1 MTDHLRMLE
10 RHPEM
15 AAYMAA
21 TPDAAYVDISEAMEW
36 YWSESDQVHWDIH
49 DDLYR
54 LTAPAKVTWLEYGPP
69 SRINEGGVL
78 KSWPL
83 EIQRLGARV
92 VCVRIPEKDRESAI
106 VSDALGRFYCKAVME
121 QSYGEVM
128 YKLLKRDPYL
138 EESKAYNIAAG
149 IRPAFCLG
157 METFAQVNNR
167 IGLSTWWATYLDED
181 GRAYA
186 SEVAKGTI
194 LMLTPAMLEAH
205 AKGEITDQ
213 EMQDASSGTT
223 TPFCFA
229 LSLMNCRNVER
240 VTDPRRLQRH
250 EQRRMKREG
259 APDVRYEWLR
269 IKQLQRQAEADGQA
283 AAGGH
288 AKKRLH
294 QVRAHW
300 ATYSPD
306 APLFGKFDGTYFR
319 PQHVRG
325 SARIGEVIKGY
336 DLLHRG
342 GK

>member
-15 AAYMAA
+15 AAYMAV

-36 YWSESDQVHWDIH
+36 YWSESDQVQWDIH

-78 KSWPL
+78 KPWPL
-83 EIQRLGARV
+83 EIQRIGARV
-92 VCVRIPEKDRESAI
+92 VCLRIPEGDRERA
-106 VSDALGRFYCKAVME
+106 VAHDALEKFYCQAVME
-121 QSYGEVM
+121 KSYGEVM
-128 YKLLKRDPYL
+128 RELIKRDPYYQDAR
-138 EESKAYNIAAG
+138 AYNVAAG

-157 METFAQVNNR
+157 METFVQVNNR
-167 IGLSTWWATYLDED
+167 LGLSTWWAAYLDED
-181 GRAYA
+181 GRAYD
-186 SEVAKGTI
+186 AKIARATI
-194 LMLTPAMLEAH
+194 LMLSPALVA
-205 AKGEITDQ
+205 AYNRGELTDQ
-213 EMQDASSGTT
+213 EMQDASSGST

-240 VTDPRRLQRH
+240 VADPRRMQRH
-250 EQRRMKREG
+250 EQRRMKRDG

-269 IKQLQRQAEADGQA
+269 IKQLQRQAEADGKA
-283 AAGGH
+283 SAGGH

-306 APLFGKFDGTYFR
+306 APLFGKYDGTYFR

-325 SARIGEVIKGY
+325 LAEVGKVVKGY
-336 DLLHRG
+336 DLLHGG